1 MILLLPAPVSTIE
14 MLARASLDRVSSSP
28 AHPDEKALVE
38 RAATDFEAFAELYRR
53 YLPRVHAFAFKR
65 TGSVQAAE
73 DICSA
78 TFEAALRSIDRLTW
92 RSGGFAPWIFR
103 IASRQTIAHYRKE
116 GRPGSARGQEAMAVL
131 APGHAPAADTS
142 LGSTGEL
149 RDALDRLNPRYQ
161 QAIALRHLAG
171 LDIADAA
178 RAMGVTKS
186 AFSVVLNRATNAL
199 RRELDKRGESTP
211 NGGEPDA

>member
-1 MILLLPAPVSTIE
+1 MWMPT
-14 MLARASLDRVSSSP
+14 RASLDRVSDSTTH
-28 AHPDEKALVE
+28 ADELALVE

-53 YLPRVHAFAFKR
+53 YLPRVHAFAYRR

-78 TFEAALRSIDRLTW
+78 TFEAALRSIDRFRW

-116 GRPGSARGQEAMAVL
+116 GRAGSARGQTAMAIL
-131 APGHAPAADTS
+131 SGGHAPPADVTV
-142 LGSTGEL
+142 GSTDEL
-149 RDALDRLNPRYQ
+149 RDALDLLSDRYQ

-171 LDIADAA
+171 LDTAEAA
-178 RAMGVTKS
+178 RAMGMSKS
-186 AFSVVLNRATNAL
+186 AFSVLLSRATKAL
-199 RRELDKRGESTP
+199 RKELDTNQDQDK
-211 NGGEPDA
+211 GGVRHAE